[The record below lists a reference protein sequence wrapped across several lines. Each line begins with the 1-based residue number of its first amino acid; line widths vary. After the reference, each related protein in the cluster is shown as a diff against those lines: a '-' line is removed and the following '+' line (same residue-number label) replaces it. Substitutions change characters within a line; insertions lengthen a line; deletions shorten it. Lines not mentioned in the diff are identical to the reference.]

1 MRAGGLKAE
10 ILENVVQ
17 YPRYMANVKRKE
29 HAIRGI
35 RIVAF
40 FEGAKGLLVLLVG
53 LGLLEFL
60 HKDIHLVAEQLVSQ
74 LHLNPA
80 RHYPRIFIDAINH
93 LTDGQLLA
101 MAFSAL
107 LYAAVRFIEAIGLWL
122 QQQWAEWFGLLTGG
136 LYIPIE
142 LFEITRGITWP
153 KVVVLI
159 VNAGVVGYLAYILYQ
174 SRQNHKHVGE

>member
-1 MRAGGLKAE
+1 MKILKTNE
-10 ILENVVQ
+10 RE
-17 YPRYMANVKRKE
+17 
-29 HAIRGI
+29 IRGI

-53 LGLLEFL
+53 LGLLEFI
-60 HKDIHLVAEQLVSQ
+60 HKDLHLAAGQIVREF
-74 LHLNPA
+74 HLNPA

-107 LYAAVRFIEAIGLWL
+107 LYSAVRFVEAIGLWL
-122 QQQWAEWFGLLTGG
+122 QRQWAEWFGLLTGG

-142 LFEITRGITWP
+142 LFELIRGITWP
-153 KVVVLI
+153 KVTVLI
-159 VNAGVVGYLAYILYQ
+159 VNAGVVGYLACILYQ
-174 SRQNHKHVGE
+174 SRQNHKHDRK